1 MSGAITNRR
10 ERIFRAN
17 GASTLAGSAIEL
29 AGMPRGEAEA
39 VLDNGRC
46 ISCTEILSD
55 LNSNARVLVN
65 ASIAPLEAVYPAS
78 PGKQG
83 RCKV

>member
-1 MSGAITNRR
+1 MSGVITNRL

-17 GASTLAGSAIEL
+17 CALTLAGSAIDL

-39 VLDNGRC
+39 VLDNGGC

-55 LNSNARVLVN
+55 LNFNARVLVN
-65 ASIAPLEAVYPAS
+65 ASMAPLEAVYPAS
-78 PGKQG
+78 RGKPG